1 MNTECLLLDQRRK
14 MEIMSFV
21 PSGDTIYELASFFQ
35 NLSDITRLRIIT
47 CLSISD
53 MCVSDLS
60 NLLKINQT
68 TVSHQLKLLRD
79 NKLVKYKRVG
89 KILLYSLA
97 TKQVNEVLLSGVD
110 LIN

>member
-1 MNTECLLLDQRRK
+1 MNVECLLLDQRKK
-14 MEIMSFV
+14 MEIMNFV
-21 PSGDTIYELASFFQ
+21 PSSDTIYELASFFQ

-110 LIN
+110 LLN